1 MASSESNR
9 RVVSELLQRVFVE
22 RRDEAIDEYYDA
34 KLVPTI
40 RPHVAELLSA
50 FPDLDVRI
58 DEIIAEGDLVAVR
71 LTVSGTHRGTFA
83 GVPPT
88 ERRIEYGAM
97 RFYRIAGGR
106 VAESW
111 AVQDRLGLFQQL
123 GLVPDGL
130 GGVNWAAG
138 SSQRR

>member
-9 RVVSELLQRVFVE
+9 RVVSELLQRLFV
-22 RRDEAIDEYYDA
+22 
-34 KLVPTI
+34 
-40 RPHVAELLSA
+40 
-50 FPDLDVRI
+50 
-58 DEIIAEGDLVAVR
+58 
-71 LTVSGTHRGTFA
+71 HRGTFA

-97 RFYRIAGGR
+97 RFYRIGGGR
-106 VAESW
+106 VVASW